1 MITVYF
7 IWGWKENNLRM
18 FTSVHYIWGRLW
30 TSNHTRTDIFYFLQ
44 TANFHFRPIPRYRQI
59 SAVDK
64 LNFFS
69 VFFFISLTVVKL
81 VIMIKIFTSR
91 FKSMFPWLLVMPWC
105 RSKILDQSLSRHH
118 ACLVGTGHN
127 KGKEKKNLLSRE
139 WKKNLRGKSFFYS
152 RWEYCS
158 IIFHTRNFATIKEK
172 LFFFILKIMLF
183 VLVRYKN
190 LMKRAKK
197 TYPTSCRHAKKSVS
211 PYI

>member
-1 MITVYF
+1 
-7 IWGWKENNLRM
+7 
-18 FTSVHYIWGRLW
+18 
-30 TSNHTRTDIFYFLQ
+30 
-44 TANFHFRPIPRYRQI
+44 
-59 SAVDK
+59 
-64 LNFFS
+64 
-69 VFFFISLTVVKL
+69 
-81 VIMIKIFTSR
+81 MIKIFTSR

-127 KGKEKKNLLSRE
+127 KGKEKKKPFSLGNE
-139 WKKNLRGKSFFYS
+139 KKNLRGKSFFYS

-172 LFFFILKIMLF
+172 LFFFILKILLF

-197 TYPTSCRHAKKSVS
+197 TYPTSCRHAKKVS
-211 PYI
+211 PLTYSRMIRLRFCEPRSPCVRTFGIRTTLFFCLYVSKR

>member
-64 LNFFS
+64 TEFFFS
-69 VFFFISLTVVKL
+69 LVFFFISLTVVKL

-127 KGKEKKNLLSRE
+127 KGKEKKKTFSLGNE
-139 WKKNLRGKSFFYS
+139 KKNLRGKSFF
-152 RWEYCS
+152 
-158 IIFHTRNFATIKEK
+158 IADGNIAQ
-172 LFFFILKIMLF
+172 LFFTQEISL
-183 VLVRYKN
+183 
-190 LMKRAKK
+190 
-197 TYPTSCRHAKKSVS
+197 PSKKSYS
-211 PYI
+211 FLYLRFCFLFL

>member
-30 TSNHTRTDIFYFLQ
+30 TSNHTRTQTFSISFRQRTFIFVLFRDIV
-44 TANFHFRPIPRYRQI
+44 RSPPWI
-59 SAVDK
+59 K
-64 LNFFS
+64 LIFFS
-69 VFFFISLTVVKL
+69 LVFFFISLTVVKL

-127 KGKEKKNLLSRE
+127 KGKEKKKPFSLGNE
-139 WKKNLRGKSFFYS
+139 KKNLRGKSFF
-152 RWEYCS
+152 
-158 IIFHTRNFATIKEK
+158 IADGNIAQ
-172 LFFFILKIMLF
+172 LFFTQEISL
-183 VLVRYKN
+183 
-190 LMKRAKK
+190 
-197 TYPTSCRHAKKSVS
+197 PSKKSYS
-211 PYI
+211 FLYLRFCFLFL

>member
-1 MITVYF
+1 MGILLKTTNVSFSYLSTSKPDSKEEIKKIKSRKRKFCNLHVMITVYF

-30 TSNHTRTDIFYFLQ
+30 TSNHTRTQTFSISFRQRTFIFVLFRDI
-44 TANFHFRPIPRYRQI
+44 ARSPPWI
-59 SAVDK
+59 K

-69 VFFFISLTVVKL
+69 SFLFISLTVVKL

-127 KGKEKKNLLSRE
+127 KGKEKKKTLLSRE
-139 WKKNLRGKSFFYS
+139 WKKKS
-152 RWEYCS
+152 
-158 IIFHTRNFATIKEK
+158 
-172 LFFFILKIMLF
+172 
-183 VLVRYKN
+183 
-190 LMKRAKK
+190 
-197 TYPTSCRHAKKSVS
+197 
-211 PYI
+211 

>member
-30 TSNHTRTDIFYFLQ
+30 TSNHTRTQTFSISFRQRTFIFVLFRDIARSPPWINWIF
-44 TANFHFRPIPRYRQI
+44 
-59 SAVDK
+59 
-64 LNFFS
+64 FFS
-69 VFFFISLTVVKL
+69 GFFFFISLTVVKL

-127 KGKEKKNLLSRE
+127 KGKEKKKTFSLGNEKKILEENL
-139 WKKNLRGKSFFYS
+139 FFYS

-172 LFFFILKIMLF
+172 LFFFIL
-183 VLVRYKN
+183 
-190 LMKRAKK
+190 
-197 TYPTSCRHAKKSVS
+197 
-211 PYI
+211 

>member
-64 LNFFS
+64 TEFFS
-69 VFFFISLTVVKL
+69 VFFISLTVVKL

-127 KGKEKKNLLSRE
+127 KGKEKKKPFSLGNE
-139 WKKNLRGKSFFYS
+139 KKNLRGKSFF
-152 RWEYCS
+152 
-158 IIFHTRNFATIKEK
+158 IADGNIAQ
-172 LFFFILKIMLF
+172 LFFTQEISL
-183 VLVRYKN
+183 
-190 LMKRAKK
+190 
-197 TYPTSCRHAKKSVS
+197 PSKKSYS
-211 PYI
+211 FLYLRFCFLFL

>member
-30 TSNHTRTDIFYFLQ
+30 TSNHTRTQTFSISFRQRTFIFVLFRDI
-44 TANFHFRPIPRYRQI
+44 ARSPPRI
-59 SAVDK
+59 
-64 LNFFS
+64 NWIFFS
-69 VFFFISLTVVKL
+69 LFFFFISLTVVKL

-127 KGKEKKNLLSRE
+127 KGKEKKKNLLSRE

-158 IIFHTRNFATIKEK
+158 IIFHTRNFATIKQK
-172 LFFFILKIMLF
+172 LIFFIL
-183 VLVRYKN
+183 
-190 LMKRAKK
+190 
-197 TYPTSCRHAKKSVS
+197 
-211 PYI
+211 